1 MRVTPQGNTVH
12 PPNSIA
18 ANLLG
23 PGGAW
28 LARTLLETLGIAVYF
43 LLASWL
49 VLVVLLLLR
58 RGLLTWSLRAAG
70 WLLLIP
76 CAAVSADYLDR
87 DFSAGAVSGSGG
99 TLGAWLHGWLD
110 ATFYSA
116 GCYAILGS
124 CLCLALVLALDFILA
139 PLLGLLGKTVRW
151 LVGRLAASGQ
161 WLASGPGRPQ
171 IQANCI
177 IALRLGTR
185 SLPLLYRGRSFP
197 YNPLRN
203 GPDRHG

>member
-1 MRVTPQGNTVH
+1 MIKRCLRADLAACGLLFAGLLVGLSIFSFDPADPPGNTVH

-28 LARTLLETLGIAVYF
+28 LARTLLESLGVAVYV
-43 LLASWL
+43 LLASWF

-87 DFSAGAVSGSGG
+87 DLSTGAVSGNGG

-110 ATFYSA
+110 
-116 GCYAILGS
+116 
-124 CLCLALVLALDFILA
+124 
-139 PLLGLLGKTVRW
+139 
-151 LVGRLAASGQ
+151 
-161 WLASGPGRPQ
+161 
-171 IQANCI
+171 
-177 IALRLGTR
+177 
-185 SLPLLYRGRSFP
+185 
-197 YNPLRN
+197 
-203 GPDRHG
+203 